1 MLFFAHQNEDGVNY
15 DDPFSVQ
22 SKIEDD
28 WWLTHSSC
36 KYLLCCLV
44 RKECMNINTKS
55 CEQPAGRNR
64 VEAREAKSKAIVTEH
79 AIGKAERPVDK
90 HGDILI
96 TSSKK

>member
-1 MLFFAHQNEDGVNY
+1 
-15 DDPFSVQ
+15 
-22 SKIEDD
+22 
-28 WWLTHSSC
+28 
-36 KYLLCCLV
+36 
-44 RKECMNINTKS
+44 MNINTKS
-55 CEQPAGRNR
+55 CEQPAGRTR